1 MFMER
6 VEINQFMIMLTEPSP
21 FNNPRFCLKTKLWVG
36 PTACGARQSCL
47 HQDLN
52 KPHDANFC
60 NPPCIY
66 VHYLVLQ
73 FYNFKVCDNVFGI
86 QA

>member
-1 MFMER
+1 MFLER
-6 VEINQFMIMLTEPSP
+6 VEIDQFMIIVMIELSP
-21 FNNPRFCLKTKLWVG
+21 YNNPQLLQKFWIG